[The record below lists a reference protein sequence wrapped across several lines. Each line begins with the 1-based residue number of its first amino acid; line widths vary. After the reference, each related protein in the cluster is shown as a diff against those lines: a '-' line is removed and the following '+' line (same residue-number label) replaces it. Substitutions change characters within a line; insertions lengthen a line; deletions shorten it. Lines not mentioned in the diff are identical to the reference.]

1 MQRTLRRLVLPLL
14 FAVSTA
20 PAMAHGIKTGSYTF
34 EGINYTTWVLGNQMT
49 VEVTATKSAPTGKYI
64 DAISIGNIG
73 TVSKA
78 KTLAS
83 PWNGWSLLNN
93 TAIGAGGCGGGT
105 KTSGTQLCLEG
116 VTNTPLTGTKTFVFD
131 ITSSAKLGAPDIKLT
146 LVDTQFDKK
155 NQVGTLYQVSLSKK
169 SGEVVKG
176 GTQTGGGST
185 TNPTPAP
192 APAPTPTPAPTPAP
206 VPTPEPTPAP
216 APEPT
221 PQPTPTPTP
230 EPTPAPAPEPAPQPT
245 PTPTPEPVPTPTPAP
260 EPTPTPV
267 TPPVTAPDPELIPVP
282 DVGTPTPIE
291 TLPVKGPGTPDNDP
305 SEVPEPESL
314 ALMAAGLGLVAYLR
328 RRKSRK

>member
-1 MQRTLRRLVLPLL
+1 MQRTLRQLVLPLI
-14 FAVSTA
+14 FAISTA

-78 KTLAS
+78 KTVSS

-93 TAIGAGGCGGGT
+93 STIGTGGCGGGT

-116 VTNTPLTGTKTFVFD
+116 VTNTPLKGMQTFVFD

-146 LVDTQFDKK
+146 LVDSLFDKK
-155 NQVGTLYQVSLSKK
+155 AQVGTLYQVSLSKK

-192 APAPTPTPAPTPAP
+192 TPTPTPTPMPTPTPTP
-206 VPTPEPTPAP
+206 VPTPEPTPVP
-216 APEPT
+216 TPEPT
-221 PQPTPTPTP
+221 PEPIPEPTPTPTP
-230 EPTPAPAPEPAPQPT
+230 EPEPT
-245 PTPTPEPVPTPTPAP
+245 PTPTPTPAPVPEPSPSPTPAN
-260 EPTPTPV
+260 
-267 TPPVTAPDPELIPVP
+267 PPVTTPDPELTPVP
-282 DVGTPTPIE
+282 DVGTPKPIE
-291 TLPVKGPGTPDNDP
+291 TLPAGGPSTPGSGP

-314 ALMAAGLGLVAYLR
+314 ALMAAGLGLVAYMR
-328 RRKSRK
+328 RRKPRK

>member
-14 FAVSTA
+14 LAVSTA

-49 VEVTATKSAPTGKYI
+49 VEVTATKSAPAGKYI

-78 KTLAS
+78 RTVAS

-93 TAIGAGGCGGGT
+93 SAIGAGGCGGGT

-221 PQPTPTPTP
+221 P
-230 EPTPAPAPEPAPQPT
+230 EPK
-245 PTPTPEPVPTPTPAP
+245 PTPAP

-291 TLPVKGPGTPDNDP
+291 TLPVTGPGTPDNDP

-314 ALMAAGLGLVAYLR
+314 ALMAAGLGLVAYMR

>member
-78 KTLAS
+78 RTLAS

-93 TAIGAGGCGGGT
+93 SAIGAGGCGGGT
-105 KTSGTQLCLEG
+105 KTAGTQLCLEG

-245 PTPTPEPVPTPTPAP
+245 PTPAP
-260 EPTPTPV
+260 EPTPNPV

-291 TLPVKGPGTPDNDP
+291 TVPVKGPGTPDNDP